1 MPLINMN
8 GMQTAEFDGTGRKV
22 SVIGVGTWSLE
33 GSRSEN
39 VRSIRYALD
48 HGVNF
53 IDTAEMYGTEDIV
66 GEAIKGYRREDL
78 FIATKV
84 WPTHFAYHDVLKSCE
99 ESLKKLGTDYVDL
112 YQLHWPNPSVSIK
125 ETMSAMEKLVDEG
138 RIRYIGISNFSVKE
152 MKEAMSALAKYR
164 IVSNQLEYNVATREI
179 EDEGI
184 YDFCRKNGMAII
196 AYSPLSH
203 GKIFGNE
210 MILETLTDIGKKYGK
225 RPAQV
230 ALNWIIRK
238 GAFPIPKASKP
249 IHMAENIESTDFT
262 LSDEDMKTLD
272 SLYQRHPI
280 RSIASR
286 YKGH

>member
-1 MPLINMN
+1 MK
-8 GMQTAEFDGTGRKV
+8 GMQTAEFDGTGVKV

-33 GSRSEN
+33 GPRSEN
-39 VRSIRYALD
+39 IRSIRYALD

-84 WPTHFAYHDVLKSCE
+84 WPTHFSYHDVIKSCND
-99 ESLKKLGTDYVDL
+99 SLKKLGTDYIDL
-112 YQLHWPNPSVSIK
+112 YQLHWPNSSISIK

-138 RIRYIGISNFSVKE
+138 LIRYIGVSNFSVDETKDA
-152 MKEAMSALAKYR
+152 MKALAKNR

-203 GKIFGNE
+203 GKIFGNA
-210 MILETLTDIGKKYGK
+210 MIYNALEEIGRKYGK
-225 RPAQV
+225 KPAQV

-238 GAFPIPKASKP
+238 GAFPIPKASNLD
-249 IHMAENIESTDFT
+249 HMAENVESADFN
-262 LSDEDMKTLD
+262 LSDDDMKILD
-272 SLYQRHPI
+272 SLYRKHPI

-286 YKGH
+286 YRTH